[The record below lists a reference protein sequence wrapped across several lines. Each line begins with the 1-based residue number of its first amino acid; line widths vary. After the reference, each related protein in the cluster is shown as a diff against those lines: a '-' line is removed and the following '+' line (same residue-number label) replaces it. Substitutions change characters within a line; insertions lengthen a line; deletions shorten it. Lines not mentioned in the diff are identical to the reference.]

1 MTTMVLG
8 GLSQLLSGIFSAG
21 MVPQASGFSWF
32 SLVPGFSGDGPVAHL
47 LAEGHD
53 AWVIITS
60 WVIVALILGAAVLA
74 RMGLNNALAKTGPSR
89 LIPDAGL
96 TPRNLFEILVE
107 GLYELVEG
115 IVGAK
120 EARAFFPLVATLFV
134 YILLNNLAGL
144 IPGVLPPTENFSNN
158 FALACMVFLVFNY
171 AGLSRNGFAYV
182 KHLGGPIRWMFP
194 FMFFLEGLGLFIR
207 PVSLTIRL
215 TANIFAD
222 HLVSGAVRELG
233 DNLGGA
239 LAAVLLP
246 APLYFL
252 GLFVCVVQ
260 AFVFS
265 LLTTIYIGLSTAD
278 MHHHDHNDHH

>member
-8 GLSQLLSGIFSAG
+8 GLSQLLAGIFSAG
-21 MVPQASGFSWF
+21 FAPQVSGFSWF
-32 SLVPGFSGDGPVAHL
+32 SLVPGFGHEGPVSGL
-47 LAEGHD
+47 LEEGHD

-60 WVIVALILGAAVLA
+60 WVIVALILGVAMLA
-74 RMGLNNALAKTGPSR
+74 RMGLNTALAKTGPSR

-96 TPRNLFEILVE
+96 TPRNMFEILVE
-107 GLYELVEG
+107 SLHELVEG
-115 IVGAK
+115 IVGPK
-120 EARAFFPLVATLFV
+120 EVKAFFPLIATLFV
-134 YILLNNLAGL
+134 YILVNNLAGL

-171 AGLSRNGFAYV
+171 AGLTRNGFAYI
-182 KHLGGPIRWMFP
+182 KHLGGPIWWMFP